1 MTTVNSGFPA
11 KMKSLLQGKHWK
23 KYLKHPVLELLGA
36 ICTIATVV
44 GGVVAVAGDFG
55 DQPRRIIAAQLTL
68 REGPFARE
76 RAYLF
81 KDSRVLGIGDAV
93 VSHGRK
99 WLPVRVE
106 GGWIAAERT
115 DGTGSKLMMS
125 TNGGQILEG
134 QDAIIVYN
142 GRDGVNLR
150 DEPKIMGSIHAT
162 FGKGTQ
168 VHVIDGPEVRDGYV
182 WWEIDDIEGV
192 LSEGF
197 TRDE

>member
-1 MTTVNSGFPA
+1 MAKVNSSFAA
-11 KMKSLLQGKHWK
+11 KMKYRLEGKRWK
-23 KYLKHPVLELLGA
+23 KYLKHPILELLAA
-36 ICTIATVV
+36 ICTVATVI
-44 GGVVAVAGDFG
+44 GGVVTVAGGLG
-55 DQPRRIIAAQLTL
+55 DKPRRIAAARLTL

-81 KDSRVLGIGDAV
+81 KDSRVLSIGDAQ

-106 GGWIAAERT
+106 GGWIAVERT
-115 DGTGSKLMMS
+115 DGTGSRLMMS
-125 TNGGQILEG
+125 VNGGQIVED
-134 QDAIIVYN
+134 QDAIIVYG

-150 DEPKIMGSIHAT
+150 DEPKLMGTIHAT
-162 FGKGTQ
+162 FGKGTR
-168 VHVIDGPEVRDGYV
+168 VHIVDGPEVRDGYV
-182 WWEIDDIEGV
+182 WWEVDDIEGV